1 MFEILKKIKRHS
13 VKLIQRKT
21 QNLTYWQKNFSV
33 TQKDF
38 EFISNQIIEENRLF
52 TLDDIAIALVKQY
65 CDLEE
70 VQSRSELQQGKLYQP
85 KESYEV
91 DEKLV
96 FPMLDFAVGA
106 VTYTREAQHPDY
118 GTFTVIGVD
127 FENKR
132 GPTREFAAN
141 FSHPH
146 LLNDSDQSFSSLQGA
161 MTPEE
166 IYEAYRDTIR
176 PKVEDA
182 FDANDEFVR
191 FQGKYFLTGLLVDFH
206 EGLFNIA
213 DAAIDINQGPL
224 GIDPLIEQM
233 GLTEGKE
240 ITDLLRF
247 GVSYRLAND
256 DRFEDVGPSGQSLW
270 YLERLEPPEARH
282 KPRRLQFTPEPYD
295 ASDFDDDL
303 YDLLVQIDDEATEP
317 EDITPVDPELNE
329 ITITLNYP
337 HRRVGTLPLTPKT
350 ETFFPTSDYNPVRF
364 EFVDGR
370 SGDTFPGWAVSH
382 HRYVF
387 GLEAWFNENNLPVG
401 AYIHIK
407 RGKTPLQ
414 VIIEYEPTRTQR
426 DWVRLATVT
435 NNRLTFQMN
444 KEPLACR
451 YDELMI
457 IGETDPGQIDSLWLK
472 TEDRQESV
480 YRLLR
485 HIFPELSK
493 LNPQSTVHAKTLYSA
508 VNIIRRVA
516 PGVVFQELT
525 TRACFIPMDHG
536 YWTYDAS
543 IDD

>member
-1 MFEILKKIKRHS
+1 
-13 VKLIQRKT
+13 LIQRKT
-21 QNLTYWQKNFSV
+21 QNLIYWQKEFSV

-70 VQSRSELQQGKLYQP
+70 VQSRSELQQGRLYQP
-85 KESYEV
+85 KESYAV

-96 FPMLDFAVGA
+96 FVTMDFAVGT
-106 VTYTREAQHPDY
+106 VKYSREAQHPDY

-127 FENKR
+127 FENRR
-132 GPTREFAAN
+132 GPIREFAAN

-146 LLNDSDQSFSSLQGA
+146 PLNDSDQNFSSLQGV
-161 MTPEE
+161 MPPEG
-166 IYEAYRDTIR
+166 IYEAYHDTIR
-176 PKVEDA
+176 RKVEEA
-182 FDANDEFVR
+182 FETNDDFVEFHE
-191 FQGKYFLTGLLVDFH
+191 KYFLNGLLVDFH

-233 GLTEGKE
+233 ALTDGKE
-240 ITDLLRF
+240 VTDLLRF
-247 GVSYRLAND
+247 SVSYRLAND
-256 DRFEDVGPSGQSLW
+256 VRFEDVGPSGQSLW

-317 EDITPVDPELNE
+317 EDIIPVGLELDE

-350 ETFFPTSDYNPVRF
+350 GTFFPTSDYNPVRF

-370 SGDTFPGWAVSH
+370 SGDIFPGWAVSN

-387 GLEAWFNENNLPVG
+387 GLEKWYNKHNLPVG
-401 AYIHIK
+401 AYIRIK
-407 RGKTPLQ
+407 RAKESLQ
-414 VIIEYEPTRTQR
+414 VIIDYESTRTQR
-426 DWVRLATVT
+426 DWVKLAAVS

-457 IGETDPGQIDSLWLK
+457 IGETDQSQIDSMWLK

-508 VNIIRRVA
+508 VNIIRRIA

-525 TRACFIPMDHG
+525 THACFIPMDHG